1 MVTYFRYGLPPKMA
15 AILIKPGK
23 HEDKVYA
30 LLRTRILWLTGS

>member
-23 HEDKVYA
+23 HEDKVRFAAYA
-30 LLRTRILWLTGS
+30 YSVADW